1 MFVKCYAS
9 AVHGVNA
16 TRITVEVNTGAT
28 TTEFK
33 NFVIGLPDSAVKE
46 SLFRTDAAIKNSGF
60 DAVRQKIVVN

>member
-33 NFVIGLPDSAVKE
+33 NFVIDRKS
-46 SLFRTDAAIKNSGF
+46 
-60 DAVRQKIVVN
+60 VV